1 MEAKQVLLNLTKTME
16 EFNAGSLSTDYL
28 VEIDGKT
35 DSVYIR
41 IARVEDDG
49 EF

>member
-35 DSVYIR
+35 YSIYIK
-41 IARVEDDG
+41 IERVEDGD

>member
-1 MEAKQVLLNLTKTME
+1 MEAKQVIINLTKTME

-35 DSVYIR
+35 YCVYIR
-41 IARVEDDG
+41 IARVEDGD